1 MLIIGLTGP
10 SGAGKGLISSLF
22 ARYGVPS
29 LDTDVIYHELTTP
42 PSACLNELVDAFGK
56 TILTSDGGLDRRA
69 LSELVFASGHEAHLQ
84 RLNAIAHRHVLD
96 EVRRRLNGYREA
108 GVAAVLVDAP
118 QLFESG
124 FDRECDKVLSVLASR
139 ELRLARIM
147 ERDGLDRIHAEARL
161 NAAKSDDFFVRHSD
175 AVIAN
180 DGDIST
186 AEAAVRRLL
195 RDWEVI
201 S

>member
-42 PSACLNELVDAFGK
+42 PSACLNELVVAFGT
-56 TILTSDGGLDRRA
+56 TILTPDGGLDRRV
-69 LSELVFASGHEAHLQ
+69 LSELVFASGHEDHLQ

-96 EVRRRLNGYREA
+96 EVRRRLNGHREA

-161 NAAKSDDFFVRHSD
+161 NAAKPDEFFVRHSD
-175 AVIAN
+175 AVITN

-186 AEAAVRRLL
+186 AEASVRRLL